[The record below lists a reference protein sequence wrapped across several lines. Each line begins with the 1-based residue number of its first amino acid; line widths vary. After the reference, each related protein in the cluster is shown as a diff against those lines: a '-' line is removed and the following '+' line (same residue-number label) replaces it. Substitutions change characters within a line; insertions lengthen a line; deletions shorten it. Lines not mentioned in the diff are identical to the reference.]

1 MTRLL
6 RVLLPEELGGL
17 NHVLQTCL
25 RFVPSSRLQ
34 TAVGVDPQLVWLEVL
49 KHLLK
54 TVLDLLLAWNT
65 RAVDVVNTW
74 TNMAWISL
82 GNEDLEKLGI
92 RLAVLD
98 GQDIGIE
105 SGDGVQEVLELRVT
119 EVRVDLGAVLYTSGR
134 QLEAVAG
141 PSEVFLA

>member
-82 GNEDLEKLGI
+82 VNEDLEQLGPLQQMFQI
-92 RLAVLD
+92 FKHIFLLNDVTV
-98 GQDIGIE
+98 IE
-105 SGDGVQEVLELRVT
+105 
-119 EVRVDLGAVLYTSGR
+119 
-134 QLEAVAG
+134 
-141 PSEVFLA
+141 FLIARKR